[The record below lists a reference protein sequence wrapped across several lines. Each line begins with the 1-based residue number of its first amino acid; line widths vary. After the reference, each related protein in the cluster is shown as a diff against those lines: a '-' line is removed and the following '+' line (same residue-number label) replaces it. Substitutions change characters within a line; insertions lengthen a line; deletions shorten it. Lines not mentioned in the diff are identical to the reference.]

1 MCKCACMPMCEY
13 PCVHV
18 RVRACV
24 HVCVCTHACGCMC
37 VYVRACVRERACVR
51 VHVHVRA
58 HACAFAGLT
67 GRENIHGDSVDAV
80 ADLAEPGFRA
90 HLSRWAPE
98 RSVAA
103 VFLWRQLS

>member
-1 MCKCACMPMCEY
+1 M
-13 PCVHV
+13 
-18 RVRACV
+18 
-24 HVCVCTHACGCMC
+24 CVCAHMRVGAC
-37 VYVRACVRERACVR
+37 VYVCACVRERACVR
-51 VHVHVRA
+51 VHVHVCA

-90 HLSRWAPE
+90 RLSRWAPE
-98 RSVAA
+98 MSVAA

>member
-1 MCKCACMPMCEY
+1 MCACARESMCA
-13 PCVHV
+13 CV
-18 RVRACV
+18 RVHTCV
-24 HVCVCTHACGCMC
+24 WCMC

-51 VHVHVRA
+51 VHVHVCA

-67 GRENIHGDSVDAV
+67 GRENIHRDSVDAV
-80 ADLAEPGFRA
+80 ADLTEPGFRA
-90 HLSRWAPE
+90 RLSRWAPE